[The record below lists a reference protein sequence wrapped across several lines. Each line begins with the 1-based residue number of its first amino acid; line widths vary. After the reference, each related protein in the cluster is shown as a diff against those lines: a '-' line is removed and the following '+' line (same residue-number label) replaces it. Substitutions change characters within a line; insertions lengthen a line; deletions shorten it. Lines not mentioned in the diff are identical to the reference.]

1 MILSPTTKWKA
12 EKKWRGATSCC
23 DSSEDLNIIII
34 SQKNLTYCT
43 AERIATVKQKEAKML
58 QESIFFLSSKGFNGQ
73 QAQIYLHKYLLLR
86 FWHPI
91 PSLKN
96 CLPLLICCSFPVVGC
111 SRHLGV
117 STSQPVGVGFCY
129 KEFSPRDADEERFKS
144 RAFLDARTFLR
155 VIMSFCLSPSTSANW
170 RLSWEYRSCI
180 SFSSVS
186 TAPYLPLSSNMSFI
200 SSLISLKLCNTA
212 SSSPCC
218 LKKELDDRSLVSC

>member
-1 MILSPTTKWKA
+1 MARGYKLLWFFRRFKYNYYQS
-12 EKKWRGATSCC
+12 KKF
-23 DSSEDLNIIII
+23 DLLYSWTNCNGETER
-34 SQKNLTYCT
+34 SQDVTGIY
-43 AERIATVKQKEAKML
+43 I
-58 QESIFFLSSKGFNGQ
+58 FLSSKGFNGQ

-186 TAPYLPLSSNMSFI
+186 TAPYLPLSSNISFI